1 MRSQFVRVLAL
12 CAGLALL
19 TAACGKYSISNLRA
33 TQAFQTANEQY
44 KKADWKAA
52 IPEYTRAVTLNP
64 DLGYAYFFLGN
75 CYDNLYKPTKKGE
88 PDNDQNLTKA
98 VENYKLAI
106 DKLKVAK
113 EPQAAKILKLS
124 FEYLIAAYGSE
135 KLNDI
140 EKAVP
145 IAQELINAEPNEP
158 TNYQALGKLYEENGR
173 YDEAEGMF
181 KKAIEVKQNDPLAY
195 EVLAGYYNR
204 QGEFEQQMASLE
216 KRAEMEP
223 NNPEAWHAMGPYY
236 SDKALKDT
244 KLSRDQAKQY
254 VLKGLEAED
263 KALKINPDYFEA
275 LAFKNI
281 MLRQQA
287 NYEKDPAVQ
296 KRLLAEA
303 DTIKAKAEEI
313 RKRNTADAA
322 AGTAAK
328 KKTK

>member
-1 MRSQFVRVLAL
+1 MRSHFARVLVL
-12 CAGLALL
+12 TAGIGLM
-19 TAACGKYSISNLRA
+19 TAACGKYSINNLRA

-44 KKADWKAA
+44 KKAEWKAA
-52 IPEYTRAVTLNP
+52 ISDYTRAVTLNP

-88 PDNDQNLTKA
+88 PENDANLNKA

-106 DKLKVAK
+106 DKLKGNK
-113 EPQAAKILKLS
+113 EPQAGKILKLS
-124 FEYLIAAYGSE
+124 FEYLIAAYGQD

-145 IAQELINAEPNEP
+145 IAQELISAEPNEP

-173 YDEAEGMF
+173 YDEAEAMF
-181 KKAIEVKQNDPLAY
+181 KKAMEVKPNDPLAY

-204 QGEFEQQMASLE
+204 QGEFDQQMDALE
-216 KRAEMEP
+216 QRAKMEP

-236 SDKALKDT
+236 SEKALKDT
-244 KLSRDQAKQY
+244 KLSKDQAKKY
-254 VLKGLEAED
+254 VMRGLEVEEE
-263 KALKINPDYFEA
+263 ALKINPEYFEA

-281 MLRQQA
+281 LLRQQA

-296 KRLLAEA
+296 KKLLADA
-303 DTIKAKAEEI
+303 DVIKAKAEDI
-313 RKRNTADAA
+313 RKKQSAEASA
-322 AGTAAK
+322 PK